1 MARNGQV
8 IIDKEK
14 CKGCELCVSVC
25 PVKILFINKEE
36 INLKGYYT
44 SAVSDQSKCI
54 ACGNCGVMCPDGA
67 ITVNLIEKE
76 EG

>member
-8 IIDKEK
+8 IINKEK

-25 PVKILFINKEE
+25 PVRILFINKEE

-44 SAVSDQSKCI
+44 SAISDQSKCI

>member
-25 PVKILFINKEE
+25 PVRILFINTEK

-44 SAVSDQSKCI
+44 SDISDQSKCI